1 MPGEPWVQ
9 WCAPKCLTTGSWT
22 SLGVLWLR
30 LCLLIRVGR
39 FDPWLGDPWK
49 TWFSELLDLGI
60 VAFADFC
67 GVNILSMADGKL
79 PKWRLWTLEL
89 ESSVHNVLPGSGVNQ
104 FQHTTTWVTM
114 WVWLSWSHHSGET
127 TGRDIYMLGEP
138 QLFGSSHPR
147 CWWFSGKESTWKC
160 KRRSLGEE
168 VPLEEGT
175 ATHSSFLA
183 WRIPWTEAW
192 WATGV
197 EKRVGHDLATEEQ
210 WQSRC

>member
-30 LCLLIRVGR
+30 LCLPIRVGR

-147 CWWFSGKESTWKC
+147 CWWLSGKESTWKC
-160 KRRSLGEE
+160 KRPRFDPWVRKFPWRREWQPTPVFLPGEFHGQRPGGLLGSKKE
-168 VPLEEGT
+168 LDT
-175 ATHSSFLA
+175 T
-183 WRIPWTEAW
+183 
-192 WATGV
+192 
-197 EKRVGHDLATEEQ
+197 
-210 WQSRC
+210 